1 MKFKYRGAEY
11 QDQVAVNDP
20 IESTHVAQYRGQ
32 TYQMRQGG
40 AVPSQAAA
48 GLSYRGVPYRITE
61 TGQTETLSPRE
72 RAELKRATP
81 RPVRAQSP
89 LAVHTRDHLMD
100 ATSQVHRRSIANYL
114 EHRMRIARAK
124 RDTRLMKQLQSEMQA
139 LGLS

>member
-81 RPVRAQSP
+81 RPVRA
-89 LAVHTRDHLMD
+89 
-100 ATSQVHRRSIANYL
+100 
-114 EHRMRIARAK
+114 
-124 RDTRLMKQLQSEMQA
+124 
-139 LGLS
+139 